1 MSDKTAEMWAAFEA
15 YQATADKEGHGD
27 SWRVMC
33 KERTEKAAWV
43 ASLIRTS
50 AAAPA
55 GSAAVRGAWASRAA
69 AAAAASAAAAKADDY
84 AQEAIKYMNKAMDVQ
99 QKLAPEQITIGR
111 LRKRIVKLTE
121 QRDSAQKLNKHYKE
135 IFNRHP
141 FVKSFENKY
150 QKALAE
156 RQELE
161 SLRKR
166 VKEQEELITR
176 LLNETNKRE
185 EKL

>member
-1 MSDKTAEMWAAFEA
+1 MSDKTAEMWAALEA
-15 YQATADKEGHGD
+15 YQPKATASGHGE

-33 KERTEKAAWV
+33 KERTYE
-43 ASLIRTS
+43 SIRS
-50 AAAPA
+50 AYDATPI
-55 GSAAVRGAWASRAA
+55 GSAAGDVL
-69 AAAAASAAAAKADDY
+69 AAASCAL
-84 AQEAIKYMNKAMDVQ
+84 AQRSIKWINKAMISS
-99 QKLAPEQITIGR
+99 EQITIGR
-111 LRKRIVKLTE
+111 LRKRIVKLTQ
-121 QRDSAQKLNKHYKE
+121 QRDSAQKLNEHYKE
-135 IFNRHP
+135 IVNRHP